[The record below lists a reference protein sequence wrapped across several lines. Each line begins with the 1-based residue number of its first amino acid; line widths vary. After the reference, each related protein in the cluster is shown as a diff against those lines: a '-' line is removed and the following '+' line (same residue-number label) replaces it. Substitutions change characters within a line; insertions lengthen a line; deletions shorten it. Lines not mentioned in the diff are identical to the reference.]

1 MQVKTI
7 EIAKIRL
14 DANTQT
20 RVEISEER
28 VQHYHE
34 LLEEDTE
41 FPPVDVFFDGVSYF
55 LGEGF
60 HRVHAHNRSKRLF
73 IDANIHHGTARDAFL
88 FALKANAKHGL
99 PRSPADL
106 RKAVNM
112 ALDDAELSKLPT
124 REIAKACETSHT
136 TVIRVMKER
145 QGIAKPKEKPVK
157 LKNVVEAPLEVSGNP
172 KSEDPEVEQRSTHDD
187 DMVQELVAENERLQ
201 DRLAVSAMDAS
212 EEEKALA
219 QETIDDLRQQ
229 VKNLTIELEAVRKS
243 RDQYQIECTQLK
255 KQVAMYQRQL
265 KKVS

>member
-1 MQVKTI
+1 MQVKTL

-20 RVEISEER
+20 RVAISEER

-41 FPPVDVFFDGVSYF
+41 FPPVDVFFDGVDYF

-99 PRSPADL
+99 PRSPADT

-112 ALDDAELSKLPT
+112 ALDDAELSKLSA

-136 TVIRVMKER
+136 TVNRIIKER
-145 QGIAKPKEKPVK
+145 EGLTKPKEKPVK
-157 LKNVVEAPLEVSGNP
+157 LKNVVEAPLEVVVNP
-172 KSEDPEVEQRSTHDD
+172 EIESAKVEIFPPED

-201 DRLAVSAMDAS
+201 DRLAVSAMDAT
-212 EEEKALA
+212 EDEKAMA
-219 QETIDDLRQQ
+219 QETIDELRQQ
-229 VKNLTIELEAVRKS
+229 VKNLTIELEAVKKS
-243 RDQYQIECTQLK
+243 RDQYQMECSQLK
-255 KQVAMYQRQL
+255 KQVGMYQRQL

>member
-1 MQVKTI
+1 MQVKTL

-41 FPPVDVFFDGVSYF
+41 FPPVDVFFDGVAYF

-60 HRVHAHNRSKRLF
+60 HRIHAHNRSKRLF

-99 PRSPADL
+99 PRSPADI

-112 ALDDAELSKLPT
+112 ALDDAELSKLSA

-136 TVIRVMKER
+136 TVNRIIKER
-145 QGIAKPKEKPVK
+145 EGLAKPKEKPVK
-157 LKNVVEAPLEVSGNP
+157 LKNVVEAPLEVGENP
-172 KSEDPEVEQRSTHDD
+172 ESEEPKVEQVSTHDH

-201 DRLAVSAMDAS
+201 DRLAVSAMDAT
-212 EEEKALA
+212 EDEKAMA
-219 QETIDDLRQQ
+219 QETIDELRQQ
-229 VKNLTIELEAVRKS
+229 VKNLTIELEAVKKS
-243 RDQYQIECTQLK
+243 RDQYQMECSQLR
-255 KQVAMYQRQL
+255 KQVGMYQRQL